1 MPLSSAQLTQQVL
14 PFAGLVLVSFLYLS
28 IDLYQQV
35 NSLKAI
41 WSTVSF
47 WMLWLV
53 FSFLDLLA
61 FDLLYTKSRDRIVSL
76 TSSPFLGTAAMQ
88 FLATIGVYSILQ
100 SFTVQFAG
108 RKVVDVQE
116 LVTRFR
122 AKTLQLAAAK
132 LASQSR
138 ERSRRLAAKL
148 REIYKTDFQ
157 ALREDYSQI
166 MTLAKMPK
174 ERIIKDLT
182 DYEESQGS
190 AKDVLL
196 SDLVMRMAIADP
208 ENSRGLYIRRLPENP
223 R

>member
-1 MPLSSAQLTQQVL
+1 MLLTSAQLTQQVL
-14 PFAGLVLVSFLYLS
+14 PFAGLVLVSFAYLT

-47 WMLWLV
+47 WMLWLA

-76 TSSPFLGTAAMQ
+76 TSSPLLGTAAMQ

-138 ERSRRLAAKL
+138 EQSRRLAAKL
-148 REIYKTDFQ
+148 RENYKTDFQ

-174 ERIIKDLT
+174 ERIIRDLT
-182 DYEESQGS
+182 DYEESEGS

-208 ENSRGLYIRRLPENP
+208 ENSRGLYIRRHP
-223 R
+223 RLK

>member
-1 MPLSSAQLTQQVL
+1 MPLSSAQLIQQVL

-108 RKVVDVQE
+108 RKVVDAQE
-116 LVTRFR
+116 LFTRFR

-208 ENSRGLYIRRLPENP
+208 ENSRGLYIRRLPGV
-223 R
+223 

>member
-1 MPLSSAQLTQQVL
+1 
-14 PFAGLVLVSFLYLS
+14 
-28 IDLYQQV
+28 
-35 NSLKAI
+35 
-41 WSTVSF
+41 
-47 WMLWLV
+47 
-53 FSFLDLLA
+53 
-61 FDLLYTKSRDRIVSL
+61 
-76 TSSPFLGTAAMQ
+76 MQ

-208 ENSRGLYIRRLPENP
+208 ENSRGLYIRRLPGV
-223 R
+223 

>member
-1 MPLSSAQLTQQVL
+1 MPLSSAQLIQQVL

-208 ENSRGLYIRRLPENP
+208 ENSRGLYIRRLPGV
-223 R
+223 